1 MAKSEKSR
9 ATIANPPEFGM
20 EVERGFAFLKGKRTQ
35 SGHGP
40 AAFSPD
46 YLDAAA
52 LVGSDETEAAML
64 YEKHRCGTATPHEAR
79 HMARILS
86 ELYKMRGIPVFAG
99 SNV

>member
-1 MAKSEKSR
+1 MISDSIVSDMTKWRRHLHAS
-9 ATIANPPEFGM
+9 PEFGM

-52 LVGSDETEAAML
+52 LAGSDETEAAML
-64 YEKHRCGTATPHEAR
+64 YEKHRCGT
-79 HMARILS
+79 IS
-86 ELYKMRGIPVFAG
+86 
-99 SNV
+99 SS